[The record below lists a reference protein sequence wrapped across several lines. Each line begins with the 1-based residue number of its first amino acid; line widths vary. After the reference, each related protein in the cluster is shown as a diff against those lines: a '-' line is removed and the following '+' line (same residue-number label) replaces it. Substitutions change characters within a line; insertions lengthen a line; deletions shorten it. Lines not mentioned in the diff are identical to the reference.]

1 MQNENEVT
9 LTNSQSMAVDA
20 VKNGDGHITISGPP
34 GSGKTF
40 LVKFIIKMLGDEL
53 GTVLAAP
60 THQAKIVLT
69 EMSGIE
75 ACTIHSLMKIHPETL
90 EDIQIF
96 DQSKL
101 PDLSNI
107 RYLIVEEASMH
118 SKTLFNITMK
128 SIPKTCR
135 IIAIG
140 DKDQIQP
147 VEHAQG
153 ELSPYFTDPRFTQI
167 RMTDIMR
174 QALDNPII
182 QVATTIREGGWIE
195 QNWNRETK
203 TGVFKVKGISD
214 LVNSYLRVVKTPE
227 DLTKYRFLAYTN
239 KVVNKVN
246 SIVREHVYK
255 TKLPFIEG
263 EKIVLQEPVMIE
275 HEDDTIETI
284 FTNGEVVTIE
294 EIEIFDQSI
303 RIDGSVEFKVQAA
316 KLLVS
321 SDYSGVE
328 HEFCVLYGADSET
341 EFNYQVSEA
350 AGIIKQMTNS
360 NTKRSAWK
368 TFWAA
373 KKMFIETKS
382 LGASTIH
389 KSQGSTVK
397 GVWLALHDIHYADE
411 ELKQQLVYVGVTRPT
426 DFCLYFDGSK

>member
-1 MQNENEVT
+1 MSESEIT
-9 LTNSQSMAVDA
+9 LTPSQNMAVNE
-20 VKNGDGHITISGPP
+20 VKNGTGHITISGPP

-40 LVKFIIKMLGDEL
+40 LVKYLIKMLGDEL

-101 PDLSNI
+101 PDLSSI

-118 SKTLFNITMK
+118 SKTLFKITMK
-128 SIPKTCR
+128 SIPPTCR

-153 ELSPYFTDPRFTQI
+153 ELSPYFTDPRFSQI
-167 RMTDIMR
+167 RLTDIMR
-174 QALDNPII
+174 QSLDNPII
-182 QVATTIREGGWIE
+182 QVATKIREGGWIE
-195 QNWNRETK
+195 PNWNRDTK
-203 TGVFKVKGISD
+203 TGVYKVSGITD
-214 LVNSYLRVVKTPE
+214 LVNSYLRAVKTPE

-263 EKIVLQEPVMIE
+263 EKIVLQEPVMVE
-275 HEDDTIETI
+275 YDDDTIETI
-284 FTNGEVVTIE
+284 FTNGEVVTID
-294 EIEIFDQSI
+294 EIDVFDRTI
-303 RIDGSVEFKVQAA
+303 RIDGSPEFKVSAA
-316 KLLVS
+316 KLSVS
-321 SDYSGVE
+321 SDYSGIQ
-328 HEFCVLYGADSET
+328 HDFCVLYGSESEL
-341 EFNYQVSEA
+341 EFEYQLSES
-350 AGIIKQMTNS
+350 AGIIKQMGKGGNQ
-360 NTKRSAWK
+360 RSAWK
-368 TFWAA
+368 SFWAA

-426 DFCLYFDGSK
+426 DFCLYFDGTK